1 MKSVHRCGHVSERG
15 GVEMKITDK
24 EVLKELKRAR
34 SGELWESLDSYPEDE
49 RGDRTDMQILA
60 DECSYILSCF
70 EEDGHCLH
78 DDLQEAKE
86 IMRETKNGKTIP
98 LWRESLTPVY
108 SKHKIEAA
116 RDYINEHRRLKSL
129 MARLNKQ
136 GIYGRW

>member
-1 MKSVHRCGHVSERG
+1 
-15 GVEMKITDK
+15 MKITDK

-49 RGDRTDMQILA
+49 RDDRTDMQMLA

-70 EEDGHCLH
+70 DEDGHALH

-108 SKHKIEAA
+108 SKSRIETA
-116 RDYINEHRRLKSL
+116 RASINEHRRLKSL
-129 MARLNKQ
+129 MARLNDN
-136 GIYGRW
+136 GYYGKW